1 VDLNIGTRFVDP
13 PFLIFFFNSSLLWDR
28 FHYKQCWKT
37 SNITKN
43 SIRDRYKPISKNTK
57 TLDPIIEAFE
67 WTVKWVTCF
76 REWQTF
82 EVARKVGASF
92 RDQLECVR
100 GSKTD
105 TQNKRYFSL
114 KASVAVSIIWLQNG
128 YFCQPQKHELKKWSW
143 IWKFHNALYSISK
156 LRITCFLKEIQC
168 KNITEIQIAMLK
180 SKMFANYCC
189 KNINEQKSC
198 TNIIP
203 FFK

>member
-1 VDLNIGTRFVDP
+1 MSSPTVCGVRVAH
-13 PFLIFFFNSSLLWDR
+13 FLIFCAVFRRSVHACLKFLFFRPLS
-28 FHYKQCWKT
+28 
-37 SNITKN
+37 
-43 SIRDRYKPISKNTK
+43 
-57 TLDPIIEAFE
+57 EAFE
-67 WTVKWVTCF
+67 WTVKWVTGF

-180 SKMFANYCC
+180 SKMSF
-189 KNINEQKSC
+189 KSIG
-198 TNIIP
+198 TRFVPLFLYFLIHHSRSSTLL
-203 FFK
+203 